1 VASTK
6 RTARQARKKYVPSAK
21 QRAED
26 EHLKQNLDRLTR
38 DDLRQF
44 DKALDRLFNSGFD
57 QEEARKRW
65 DRR

>member
-6 RTARQARKKYVPSAK
+6 RTARSARKKYVPSAK

-26 EHLKQNLDRLTR
+26 ERLKQTLDCLTR
-38 DDLRQF
+38 DDFRQF
-44 DKALDRLFNSGFD
+44 DKALDQLFDSEID